1 MGAGLGFRPCA
12 GNPPA
17 PSIEKLSLHFM
28 RSLRSSRLVLSP
40 LLLAVLAPI
49 AAQAHPG
56 HSASSGWEQ
65 GMLHPLTGLDH
76 LLAILAV
83 GLWAARAGG
92 RSRAWLPLGFLGLM
106 AGGAWVGQT
115 GVALPGVESI
125 VLASVFVL
133 GLCVATVRRMPAGIA
148 TAMVA
153 LFAMAHGYAHG
164 AEMAAGV
171 NPVVYAA
178 GFLTAT
184 AAVLAM
190 GLGAGVWA
198 LGSQREAWMRWAG
211 AGIAAGGLLCCVA

>member
-1 MGAGLGFRPCA
+1 
-12 GNPPA
+12 
-17 PSIEKLSLHFM
+17 M
-28 RSLRSSRLVLSP
+28 RSPRSIRFLRFP

-76 LLAILAV
+76 VLAILAV

-106 AGGAWVGQT
+106 AAGAWMGQK
-115 GVALPGVESI
+115 GVTLPGVESI

-133 GLCVATVRRMPAGIA
+133 GLCVATVRQMPVGIA
-148 TAMVA
+148 AAMVA
-153 LFAMAHGYAHG
+153 MFALAHGYAHG
-164 AEMAAGV
+164 TEMADGV

-184 AAVLAM
+184 AAVLSL
-190 GLGAGVWA
+190 GLGAGVWV
-198 LGSQREAWMRWAG
+198 LGNRGEAWMRWAG

>member
-1 MGAGLGFRPCA
+1 
-12 GNPPA
+12 
-17 PSIEKLSLHFM
+17 M

-65 GMLHPLTGLDH
+65 GVMHPLTGLDH

-83 GLWAARAGG
+83 GLWAARVGG

-106 AGGAWVGQT
+106 AAGAWVGQT
-115 GVALPGVESI
+115 GVTLPGVESI
-125 VLASVFVL
+125 LLASVFVL

-148 TAMVA
+148 AAMVA

-164 AEMAAGV
+164 SEMSAGAH
-171 NPVVYAA
+171 PVVYAA

-184 AAVLAM
+184 AAVMAS
-190 GLGAGVWA
+190 GLGLGVWA
-198 LGSQREAWMRWAG
+198 LGSRREAWMRWAG
-211 AGIAAGGLLCCVA
+211 AGIAAGGLLCAVA